1 MAAVNCILVGQT
13 PQVLD
18 GVSSNVQQQLNDK
31 ENKINT
37 VGILQRKDTGEIV
50 AAEEIELDSFGFA
63 KKVVPSV
70 DGNLAA
76 LDINGNIIDSGKQSS
91 DFAETNNVY
100 TKGEVDTALAGKQP
114 AGSYAAA
121 NHNHSGIYQPVGN
134 YIVRVGWDSSRGI
147 LNLEG

>member
-31 ENKINT
+31 ENKINA
-37 VGILQRKDTGEIV
+37 VGILQKKDTGEIV

-63 KKVVPSV
+63 TKVVPSA

-91 DFAETNNVY
+91 NFVEANNVY
-100 TKGEVDTALAGKQP
+100 TKGEIDTALASKQP
-114 AGSYAAA
+114 TGDYAAA
-121 NHNHSGIYQPVGN
+121 NHNHSGVYQPVGH
-134 YIVRVGWDSSRGI
+134 YIVKVGWDSNNGI
-147 LNLEG
+147 LILEG